1 MDVKEVVDIAKRYVV
16 DIYISEQITNVGLEE
31 VDFDGSE
38 HAWLVTI
45 GFSRPWDEPR
55 NALAALAA
63 QGAYTKR
70 AFKTIRVSDRDRKVL
85 SIKNRESA
93 A

>member
-1 MDVKEVVDIAKRYVV
+1 MNVKEAVELAKRHIV
-16 DIYISEQITNVGLEE
+16 DIYAAENVTNVGLEE
-31 VDFDGSE
+31 VDFDEAKGI
-38 HAWLVTI
+38 WYVTI

-70 AFKTIRVSDRDRKVL
+70 VFKTLRVADNGGQIL
-85 SIKNRESA
+85 SIKNRDTA

>member
-1 MDVKEVVDIAKRYVV
+1 MDVKQAVDMAKRYIIDVYS
-16 DIYISEQITNVGLEE
+16 DEKITNVGLEE
-31 VDFDGSE
+31 VDFDESQKV
-38 HAWLVTI
+38 WFVTI

-55 NALAALAA
+55 NALAALSA

-70 AFKTIRVSDRDRKVL
+70 AFKTIRVSDRDGRVL

-93 A
+93 S